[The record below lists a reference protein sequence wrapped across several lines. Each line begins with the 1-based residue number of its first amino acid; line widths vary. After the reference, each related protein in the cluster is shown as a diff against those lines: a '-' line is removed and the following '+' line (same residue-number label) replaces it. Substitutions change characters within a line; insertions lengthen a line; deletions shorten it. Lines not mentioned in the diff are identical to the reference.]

1 MNDLNPKV
9 SWPILVVAAIIA
21 LGSVGFY
28 FYKYYMKDI
37 IVSTVSTETPV
48 LADDEDINTWKTYET
63 TDYSIEYPN
72 NWVELKNQ
80 TDNSTIDS
88 SIKFQPFESEENTNW
103 QVVVYKKSKI
113 TFDKIISSF
122 GTKFSD
128 RKVAS
133 DKIEFNSI
141 PATRVVITSPGNPD
155 YYQAIVLTEKNDK
168 IYAIIN
174 SKVKDSNFNSFYKSF
189 KVK

>member
-9 SWPILVVAAIIA
+9 SWPILVIVALIA

>member
-48 LADDEDINTWKTYET
+48 LADDEDINTWKTYES
-63 TDYSIEYPN
+63 TDYSIEYPS
-72 NWVELKNQ
+72 NWVESKDQ

-88 SIKFQPFESEENTNW
+88 SVKFQPFESEENTNW
-103 QVVVYKKSKI
+103 QVVVYKGNKTDI
-113 TFDKIISSF
+113 NRIIAEL
-122 GTKFSD
+122 GAEYTD
-128 RKVAS
+128 RKVTT

-141 PATRVVITSPGNPD
+141 SATRTIITAPSYHG
-155 YYQAIVLTEKNDK
+155 YYQVIVLTEKNDK

-189 KVK
+189 KFK